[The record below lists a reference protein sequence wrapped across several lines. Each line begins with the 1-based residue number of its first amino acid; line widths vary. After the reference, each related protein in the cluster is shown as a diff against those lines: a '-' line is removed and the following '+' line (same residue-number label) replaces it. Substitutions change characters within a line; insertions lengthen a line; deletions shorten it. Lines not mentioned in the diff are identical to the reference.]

1 MSLLSLIGDKYKIIS
16 IVGMGK
22 NTGKTVTLNQL
33 ISEAIEEG
41 IPIGMTSI
49 GRDGESLD
57 VVSDTEKPRIYA
69 EEGTIVATATGL
81 LAMGDASVEI
91 LKVTRFRTPLG
102 DVIIGRVRSPG
113 YIQIAG
119 PQSLR
124 DIREVCLDMLDLGA
138 KFTIIDGAL
147 DRKTSAAPTISQATI
162 LSTGAVISRDYKRV
176 IEETLHTVKLLNLP
190 PVDEED
196 RDLLK
201 SLLEEN
207 RLCVVTKSGQV
218 EDIKLETALGA
229 GNKIGQELDEDSKYL
244 LIPGSLVK
252 STLEDL
258 TRSTRAYKDVTIV
271 ISDGTKVFIA
281 PRDYLHFGRIGIK
294 IRVIHPINLIGL
306 TINPYSPSGYYFEP
320 HEFLEKMRA
329 YITDIPVM
337 DLMLGGE

>member
-57 VVSDTEKPRIYA
+57 IVSDTEKPRIYA
-69 EEGTIVATATGL
+69 EEGTIIATATGL
-81 LAMGDASVEI
+81 LPLGDASIEI
-91 LKVTRFRTPLG
+91 LKVTPYRTPLG
-102 DVIIGRVRSPG
+102 EVIIGRVRSPG

-124 DIREVCLDMLDLGA
+124 DIRKVCLDMLSLGA
-138 KFTIIDGAL
+138 KFAVIDGAL
-147 DRKTSAAPTISQATI
+147 DRKSSAAPTISQATI
-162 LSTGAVISRDYKRV
+162 LSTGAVISRDYNRV
-176 IEETLHTVKLLNLP
+176 IEETVHTVNLLNLP
-190 PVDEED
+190 GVDIKD
-196 RDLLK
+196 RALLE
-201 SLLEEN
+201 SLLLEN
-207 RLCVVTKSGQV
+207 RLCIVTNSGEV
-218 EDIKLETALGA
+218 EEIKLETALGA
-229 GNKIGQELDEDSKYL
+229 GHRIGQELDEDSKYL
-244 LIPGSLVK
+244 IIPGSLVK

-258 TRSTRAYKDVTIV
+258 TRSTRAYKDVIIV
-271 ISDGTKVFIA
+271 VSDGTKIFIP
-281 PRDYLHFGRIGIK
+281 PRDYLHFERIGIR
-294 IRVIHPINLIGL
+294 IRVIYPINLIGV

-320 HEFLEKMRA
+320 YEFLEKMRTF
-329 YITDIPVM
+329 ITDIPVM